1 MLRQEEIP
9 VGQQQRTLEEVDK
22 EACSLLAKLR
32 SPEQG
37 TGFESI

>member
-1 MLRQEEIP
+1 MRQEAIP
-9 VGQQQRTLEEVDK
+9 VGQQQRTLEEVGK
-22 EACSLLAKLR
+22 EACPLLAMLR